1 VLRNGFGWNVNP
13 RVHPYRCEVTAE
25 GAVQFV
31 SLAGEPAPFMLPA
44 PLAI

>member
-1 VLRNGFGWNVNP
+1 VLRHGFGWNVSP
-13 RVHPYRCEVTAE
+13 RVHPYRCEVTAD

-31 SLAGEPAPFMLPA
+31 SLAGEPAPFMPPA